1 MADSAGVKAIK
12 QQTNIIDKL
21 IKGNLILVANDLK
34 GLGWLGDQEYDTIV
48 NNTATGALQR
58 ANDLIQCVITQLE
71 AVPTKYRDFYG
82 VLERHLN
89 PEVLETILSSPG
101 GESVL
106 HFISVCIAAWQLGL
120 SEPI

>member
-12 QQTNIIDKL
+12 QKTNVIDML
-21 IKGNLILVANDLK
+21 IKGNLILIANDLK

-58 ANDLIQCVITQLE
+58 ANDLIQSVITQLE
-71 AVPTKYRDFYG
+71 AVPTNYQVFYSI
-82 VLERHLN
+82 LEKHLN
-89 PEVLETILSSPG
+89 PEILETILPQPG

-106 HFISVCIAAWQLGL
+106 CMHRCLPARLK
-120 SEPI
+120 

>member
-1 MADSAGVKAIK
+1 MADSAGLKAIK
-12 QQTNIIDKL
+12 QQTNTIDKL

-71 AVPTKYRDFYG
+71 AVPTKYQDFYG
-82 VLERHLN
+82 VLKKHLN
-89 PEVLETILSSPG
+89 PEVLETILPQPG

-106 HFISVCIAAWQLGL
+106 YVMSA
-120 SEPI
+120 

>member
-1 MADSAGVKAIK
+1 MADSAGLKAIK
-12 QQTNIIDKL
+12 QQTNTIDEL

-71 AVPTKYRDFYG
+71 AVPTKYQDFYG
-82 VLERHLN
+82 VLKKHLN
-89 PEVLETILSSPG
+89 PEVLETILPHPS

-106 HFISVCIAAWQLGL
+106 YFMSA
-120 SEPI
+120 